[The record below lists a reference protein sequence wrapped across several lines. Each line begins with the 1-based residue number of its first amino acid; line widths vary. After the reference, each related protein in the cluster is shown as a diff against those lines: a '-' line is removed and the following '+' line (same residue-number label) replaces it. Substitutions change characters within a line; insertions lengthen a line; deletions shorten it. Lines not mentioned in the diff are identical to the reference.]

1 MNQTWERY
9 SISKQTQ
16 IPYFAILSRIGFCL
30 ISFGWTQILSC
41 RRVFDG
47 QFGYILRA
55 FLHGL
60 GLAYWLR

>member
-1 MNQTWERY
+1 MNHTWERY
-9 SISKQTQ
+9 EISEQTT

-47 QFGYILRA
+47 L
-55 FLHGL
+55 
-60 GLAYWLR
+60 